1 MDFFSQ
7 IKLFSLL
14 GRFFSFHTS
23 LAPALALA
31 LACLLAASPRPAACM
46 PADPAPEEGGRPT
59 PGGRIVMATLGE
71 PTNLIPPLST
81 DSSSHAVASL
91 LYVSPLRY
99 DKDIRIEP
107 YAAES
112 FEILDG
118 GRHFRFKLRED
129 IRWTD
134 GQPLTAEDVAFTYKL
149 MVDPNTPTAYAGDF
163 LAIKEFRLTGRYTFE
178 VFYDKPFAR
187 AVSTWASDIL
197 PKHLLEGED
206 LGNTRFARQPVGAG
220 PYKLKEW
227 VENQRVVL
235 EANLDYFEG
244 PPHIREV
251 VYRSVPDQTTQ
262 FLELKAGNL
271 DTIDLTPPQYLFQTG
286 GPKWEAGWRKYR
298 YLASAYTY
306 LGYNLAHPLFREKA
320 VRQALALAID
330 KREIIKGALMGLGE
344 PTIGHFKPDSW
355 AYNHELKD
363 YPYDPAGALLKLA
376 ELGWKRETPDG
387 PLMKDGRAFAF
398 SIFTNQGN
406 EQRIKAAAIIQNQ
419 LARIGIRVKVRTIE
433 WATFIK
439 EFIDQ
444 RRFETVL
451 MGWSIP
457 QDPDAFDVWHS
468 SKAAKPGLNFVGYAN
483 PEADDLLEQGRNM
496 VDPELRKPLYDRFQ
510 QVLLEDQPYCFL
522 YTPYALP
529 IISSRVHGVDPAPAG
544 ISWNFIRWWIPI
556 SQQGVAYT
564 K

>member
-7 IKLFSLL
+7 IKHFSLTGGFL
-14 GRFFSFHTS
+14 GPRGRIRALILAFVAS
-23 LAPALALA
+23 LAAPAWAQQGI
-31 LACLLAASPRPAACM
+31 SGQ
-46 PADPAPEEGGRPT
+46 ESEVPT
-59 PGGRIVMATLGE
+59 PGGRIVMATIGE
-71 PTNLIPPLST
+71 PTNLIPPLAT
-81 DSSSHAVASL
+81 DSSSHAVSSL

-99 DKDIRIEP
+99 DKNIHIEP

-112 FEILDG
+112 FEVLDG
-118 GRHFRFKLRED
+118 GRHFRFKLREN

-134 GQPLTAEDVAFTYKL
+134 GQPLTAEDVEFTYKL

-178 VFYDKPFAR
+178 VFYEKPFAR

-197 PKHLLEGED
+197 PKHLLAGED
-206 LGNTRFARQPVGAG
+206 LSNTKFARNPVGAG
-220 PYKLKEW
+220 PYILKQW

-235 EANLDYFEG
+235 EANPDYFEG
-244 PPHIREV
+244 PPYIKEV

-306 LGYNLAHPLFREKA
+306 LGYNLAHPLFRDKA
-320 VRQALALAID
+320 VRQALAHAID

-355 AYNHELKD
+355 AYDHDIKD
-363 YPYDPAGALLKLA
+363 YPYDPGQALMMLA
-376 ELGWKRETPDG
+376 QLGWKRESPTG
-387 PLMKDGRAFAF
+387 PLMKDGRPFAFA
-398 SIFTNQGN
+398 IFTNQGN
-406 EQRIKAAAIIQNQ
+406 EQRIKASAIIQNQ
-419 LARIGIRVKVRTIE
+419 LARIGIQVKVRTIE

-439 EFIDQ
+439 EFVDQ
-444 RRFETVL
+444 RRFEAVL
-451 MGWSIP
+451 LGWSIP

-468 SKAAKPGLNFVGYAN
+468 SKTAKPGLNFVGYSN
-483 PEADDLLEQGRNM
+483 PEADSLLEEGRNM
-496 VDPELRKPLYDRFQ
+496 IDPALRKPVYDRFQ
-510 QVLLEDQPYCFL
+510 EILHEDQPYCFL

-529 IISSRVHGVDPAPAG
+529 IISARVHGVEPAPAG
-544 ISWNFIRWWIPI
+544 ITWNFIRWWIPTA
-556 SQQGVAYT
+556 QQGVAYSQ
-564 K
+564 